1 MKWNVDPTFVSLLT
15 FRSMSSLARSSSPVF
30 FPSLTRYLGD
40 ESAAL
45 RGIGGGGAGG
55 TPPLVPEDTIGWTP
69 LVPDTGYYTVTMER
83 VMVGGVAV
91 DVNASI
97 YNEGGAIVDSG
108 STDMT
113 IPKKAFDALTKVRES
128 ERAVGRGRGEGE
140 RGRVRSPIS
149 SFSVQYA
156 AHRSTC

>member
-1 MKWNVDPTFVSLLT
+1 MERRSIPPIVSLLT
-15 FRSMSSLARSSSPVF
+15 SRSTSYFVRPSSSAF
-30 FPSLTRYLGD
+30 FLSLTRYLGD

-83 VMVGGVAV
+83 VMVGGVVV

-113 IPKKAFDALTKVRES
+113 IPKKAFDALKKVRGGAS
-128 ERAVGRGRGEGE
+128 GGRGREGE
-140 RGRVRSPIS
+140 SQEVRFKDSMC
-149 SFSVQYA
+149 
-156 AHRSTC
+156 STLGGES